1 VDTVQTKGNA
11 ESNVVI
17 QHRRLQRSFADGL
30 IAEQIGDLWE
40 PWMRQIDDALND
52 EALLDL
58 VHDALTKRCTKS
70 KTRGRPATPAEVVL
84 RVLLLKHMRNWSY
97 QELAREVRANLVYRE
112 FTRIGGGKVPDDKTM
127 GRLGRQLGPEV
138 IQKVHERVV
147 AIAQEKKVV
156 SGRKMRVDTT
166 VVETNI
172 HYPTDSSLLGDG
184 TRVLTRAMKKIAKLA
199 GEAGAKLRDRS
210 RSIKYRIL
218 EIGRA
223 SRNKTEKGQEKLK
236 AAYKKLL
243 ELTSR
248 VVGQAKRY
256 SQEIAGGVKRPKKKV
271 DKAVLQ
277 RARQA
282 LDTMIPLVQQV
293 MQQTRVR
300 VFKGNTH
307 AEGKL
312 LSVFEPNTEVI
323 RKGKASKPTEF
334 GKMAKI
340 QEAENQIVTRYE
352 VFDQRPSDSDL
363 LVPAI
368 EEHQRQLGCTPR
380 VVAADAGFFS
390 AANETAA
397 EKLGVKRVSIP
408 SHSTKSEQRKKRQ
421 KTRWFKTAQKWRTG
435 CEGRISVLK
444 RRHGLN
450 RCRYKGSAGIQRWVG
465 LGVIADNLIN
475 IGSYLATKSC

>member
-1 VDTVQTKGNA
+1 VDKAPTKGSA

-58 VHDALTKRCTKS
+58 VQGALAKRCIKS

-184 TRVLTRAMKKIAKLA
+184 TRVLTRVMKKIAKVA
-199 GEAGAKLRDRS
+199 GGVGVKLRDRS

-223 SRNKTEKGQEKLK
+223 SRNKTEKGREKLK
-236 AAYKKLL
+236 TAYKKLL

-248 VVGQAKRY
+248 VVGQAKRH
-256 SQEIAGGVKRPKKKV
+256 SREIASGVKRPKKKV

-300 VFKGNTH
+300 MFKGNTH

-368 EEHQRQLGCTPR
+368 EEHHRQLGRTPR

-397 EKLGVKRVSIP
+397 EKLGVKRVSVP

-421 KTRWFKTAQKWRTG
+421 KTRWFKAAQKWRTG

-475 IGSYLATKSC
+475 IGSYLATKRC

>member
-1 VDTVQTKGNA
+1 MDTVQNKGNA

-17 QHRRLQRSFADGL
+17 QHRRLQHSFADGL

-58 VHDALTKRCTKS
+58 VQDALAKRCTKS

-156 SGRKMRVDTT
+156 RGRKMRVDTT

-199 GEAGAKLRDRS
+199 GEVGVKLRDRS

-236 AAYKKLL
+236 TAYKKLL

-256 SQEIAGGVKRPKKKV
+256 SQEIASGVKRPKKKV

-282 LDTMIPLVQQV
+282 LDTMIPRVQQV

-363 LVPAI
+363 LLPAI
-368 EEHQRQLGCTPR
+368 EEHQRQLGCIPR

-397 EKLGVKRVSIP
+397 EKLGVKRVSVP